1 MLVLDM
7 LFEHLPFKFYIY
19 LLSLYNFNTV
29 TLWHTGY
36 SRKVLLVITNLFIIK
51 KIQCSKFYLNKDQCL
66 GFKSIKFIHHYLY
79 TNTTT

>member
-19 LLSLYNFNTV
+19 LLSLYNFSTV

-36 SRKVLLVITNLFIIK
+36 SRKVLLVITCLFIIK
-51 KIQCSKFYLNKDQCL
+51 KIQCAVSLNKDQCL
-66 GFKSIKFIHHYLY
+66 GFRPIKFIHDYLY